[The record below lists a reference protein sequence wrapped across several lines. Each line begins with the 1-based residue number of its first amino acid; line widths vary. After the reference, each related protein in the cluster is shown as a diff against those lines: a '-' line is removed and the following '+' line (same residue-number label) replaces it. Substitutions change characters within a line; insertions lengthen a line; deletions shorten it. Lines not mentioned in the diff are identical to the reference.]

1 MKFKAMNSKEGILG
15 TIAFLRGRT
24 IPERFSCRKYTA
36 GLIVFN
42 RKFLM
47 NVLFWM
53 PTRYLQT

>member
-1 MKFKAMNSKEGILG
+1 MNSKEGILG

-24 IPERFSCRKYTA
+24 IPERFSCWKYTA
-36 GLIVFN
+36 GFIVFN

-53 PTRYLQT
+53 PARYLQT